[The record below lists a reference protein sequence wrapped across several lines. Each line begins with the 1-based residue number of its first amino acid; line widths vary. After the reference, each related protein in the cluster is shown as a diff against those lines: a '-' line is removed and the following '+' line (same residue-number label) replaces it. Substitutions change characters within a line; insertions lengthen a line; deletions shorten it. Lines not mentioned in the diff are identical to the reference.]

1 MYMMSL
7 SSRLLDIM
15 LEEDCLSG
23 SGCTTKIKASLLLLY
38 MEEGEYKIQMG
49 EKERERVCVF
59 HQSIHIIISPL
70 FIFTFWVCNILTAY
84 YLTQSHYNTTSRHP
98 KTSQDKK
105 EPKASTTTKAE
116 SRQSTSKYIINYNN
130 TTKIHIQIN
139 HQKLTEPPSNW
150 SGELLLYITA
160 RRCCWL

>member
-49 EKERERVCVF
+49 EKERERDKIQMGEKERESVCVF
-59 HQSIHIIISPL
+59 HQSI
-70 FIFTFWVCNILTAY
+70 
-84 YLTQSHYNTTSRHP
+84 
-98 KTSQDKK
+98 
-105 EPKASTTTKAE
+105 
-116 SRQSTSKYIINYNN
+116 
-130 TTKIHIQIN
+130 
-139 HQKLTEPPSNW
+139 
-150 SGELLLYITA
+150 
-160 RRCCWL
+160 